1 MEFVAFWRGDKLREA
16 QLFQENDPAAGWWWF
31 VVFQRQPYSSRSGEE
46 GETMIIVS
54 SFRRRPEIPP
64 NDFIRPAKNE
74 RKKER
79 KEGRSEMEKRKGKG

>member
-16 QLFQENDPAAGWWWF
+16 QLFQENDPAAGWWF
-31 VVFQRQPYSSRSGEE
+31 VVFQRRPYPSRPGEK
-46 GETMIIVS
+46 GETIIVS

-74 RKKER
+74 RKRER
-79 KEGRSEMEKRKGKG
+79 KKGRSEMEKRRRW